1 MYSDCV
7 CGWKMESKIVCA
19 LRGGSNFVAGFNRSG
34 VPSIT
39 CLAHSLQHVIH
50 DGVLA
55 QKDVQDL
62 LAAGR
67 KALQTLK
74 CCFPFTTENTGSAG
88 AKSVCIVP
96 RRANQVKQELLHV
109 EEACGAAKSYECF

>member
-7 CGWKMESKIVCA
+7 CEWKIESEIVCA
-19 LRGGSNFVAGFNRSG
+19 LRDGGSNFVAGFNCSG

-39 CLAHSLQHVIH
+39 CLAHSLQHVML

-67 KALQTLK
+67 K
-74 CCFPFTTENTGSAG
+74 
-88 AKSVCIVP
+88 IVWHYKHSNVAFHYY
-96 RRANQVKQELLHV
+96 REYRLNW
-109 EEACGAAKSYECF
+109 S